1 MSNQYPE
8 YIMKI
13 LREMNDLDP
22 DNHLHDGALQSMDRR
37 EVFAKV
43 LEWEGIIGFEYAIL
57 GWIRDIFKVDV
68 TDKDSFL

>member
-22 DNHLHDGALQSMDRR
+22 NDHLYDGALQSMGRR

-43 LEWEGIIGFEYAIL
+43 LEWEGIIGYDYTIL
-57 GWIRDIFKVDV
+57 NWIRDIFKVDV